1 MYNPLCCMVTDRE
14 KSRSG
19 CVKISVL
26 DFQIYCSSC
35 FFLFHTQAIDVCWG
49 KMAPITSCLYVINR
63 DLPLNSK
70 CKDLFNTYL
79 LSSSPQTWTS
89 SFRRAPDC
97 APNHIGHMEYYI
109 YIYISNSLSNAEWS
123 KTPRDNIS

>member
-1 MYNPLCCMVTDRE
+1 MVTDRE

-89 SFRRAPDC
+89 SFRRALDC
-97 APNHIGHMEYYI
+97 APNHIGHMEYEFTFTFLI
-109 YIYISNSLSNAEWS
+109 V
-123 KTPRDNIS
+123 